1 MTVTN
6 QAGGRPYHFKCFKGS
21 LPQILA
27 WSILEYVYPNY
38 VYQLSTS
45 IAKIFIFGKKTE
57 KISVDTMQKLQYN
70 TTQKLQCILHN
81 VIENADNIN
90 EC

>member
-1 MTVTN
+1 MLCSVAN
-6 QAGGRPYHFKCFKGS
+6 LH
-21 LPQILA
+21 
-27 WSILEYVYPNY
+27 
-38 VYQLSTS
+38 QLSTS